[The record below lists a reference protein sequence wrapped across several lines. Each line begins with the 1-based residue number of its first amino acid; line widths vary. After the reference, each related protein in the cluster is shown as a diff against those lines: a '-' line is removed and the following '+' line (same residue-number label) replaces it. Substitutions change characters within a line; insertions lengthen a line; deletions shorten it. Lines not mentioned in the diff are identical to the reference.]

1 MIITI
6 TAIALQPI
14 EIEISENGLIIIK
27 EKVYRDRFL
36 QTIREMCNNF
46 QIRNIYIRGTESY
59 IQKLSK
65 DMSILLP
72 DEYKIYVLSDPD
84 NKLQNDLLKEEMER
98 KQEIKTKYYLF

>member
-14 EIEISENGLIIIK
+14 EIEISKNGLIIIK
-27 EKVYRDRFL
+27 EKVYRNRFL

-46 QIRNIYIRGTESY
+46 QVKDIYIRGTESY

-72 DEYKIYVLSDPD
+72 DECKIYVLSDPD
-84 NKLQNDLLKEEMER
+84 NKLQNDLLKEEIER
-98 KQEIKTKYYLF
+98 NQEIKTKYYLF